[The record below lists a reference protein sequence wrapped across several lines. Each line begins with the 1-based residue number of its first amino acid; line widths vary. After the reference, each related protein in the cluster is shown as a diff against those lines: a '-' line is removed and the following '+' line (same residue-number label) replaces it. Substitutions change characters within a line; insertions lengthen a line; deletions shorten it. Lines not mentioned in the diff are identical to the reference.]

1 MEAELTKVQSK
12 LDHLRAL
19 RDGDKRSN
27 FFEEA
32 SEPLTPPICSE
43 KNKMYDFD
51 GDEQYRRNQKR
62 KYQGELGRSMENSGP
77 EIDF

>member
-43 KNKMYDFD
+43 KDKMYDFD
-51 GDEQYRRNQKR
+51 GDE
-62 KYQGELGRSMENSGP
+62 
-77 EIDF
+77 